1 MDMKKIITCAALL
14 AGIVFFNGRL
24 NAQVESDIV
33 GYINPTMNPSLTML
47 AVPFT
52 ALTSTDDS
60 IAINDLLQGNFA
72 AGDTIQIFDGISSY
86 TTLTYRTT
94 STLNGNNMGPA
105 WCEGRSN
112 YSTIELAAGDCF
124 WINTKATVTLIGKV
138 SSTKALALDAN
149 SLHMIANTQPVDI
162 AINDITFEGVSA
174 GDTIQIFDGVSSY
187 TTLTYRAAS
196 TLNGVAMGAAW
207 CEGRN
212 TYSQAKILAGTGF
225 WINTKADVTVTF

>member
-1 MDMKKIITCAALL
+1 
-14 AGIVFFNGRL
+14 
-24 NAQVESDIV
+24 
-33 GYINPTMNPSLTML
+33 ML

-94 STLNGNNMGPA
+94 STLNGKNMGPA

-149 SLHMIANTQPVDI
+149 SLHMIANTQPVDV

-174 GDTIQIFDGVSSY
+174 GDTIQIFDGLARIHTISKVLIRNPFRVVVGIIQTINQHSLGQCCRRVRIILQRICKIRLCVPFRQHLRHAIFKVS
-187 TTLTYRAAS
+187 R
-196 TLNGVAMGAAW
+196 
-207 CEGRN
+207 
-212 TYSQAKILAGTGF
+212 IF
-225 WINTKADVTVTF
+225 